1 MRSISTVTLA
11 IVLAAICHSAARAGG
26 PAVGVEVDPDAYS
39 KQSTADDPNDDHPGV
54 SSRDI
59 QLGDR
64 KQTGQQSTAGG
75 TSQPGSDANVRNLT
89 QSTKFSNPIPN
100 SVIQWS
106 LQNNVYRE
114 DATSSGF
121 SVPLPMTLQSPFQ
134 FATATAVINYDGILP
149 TAPMAVQ
156 AWYGNNIG
164 TIGNEGWSLT
174 AEGSALRNYLWA
186 ASVANDAQQ
195 VIRTY
200 TTALQMPESDNR
212 TYGITPQQEFY
223 MRQSIVNAQYAL
235 TIATDNM
242 AKFTQNNTDALN
254 LFQLLMQPGSSPPA
268 PAQTAPANTSPP
280 SPPSDQSP
288 STDQNP
294 DSDSN

>member
-1 MRSISTVTLA
+1 MRSISAITLA
-11 IVLAAICHSAARAGG
+11 IVTAAVCHSAARAGG
-26 PAVGVEVDPDAYS
+26 PAAGVEVDPDAYS

-59 QLGDR
+59 QLSDR
-64 KQTGQQSTAGG
+64 KLTGQQSMAGD
-75 TSQPGSDANVRNLT
+75 TSQAGSDANVRNLT

-134 FATATAVINYDGILP
+134 FATTTAVINYDGILP

-164 TIGNEGWSLT
+164 TIGNQGWSLT
-174 AEGSALRNYLWA
+174 AEGSALRDYLWA

-212 TYGITPQQEFY
+212 TYGVTPQQESY
-223 MRQSIVNAQYAL
+223 MRQSIVNAQSAL

-254 LFQLLMQPGSSPPA
+254 LFQLLMQPGSSPPPA
-268 PAQTAPANTSPP
+268 PPTQTAPADTSPP
-280 SPPSDQSP
+280 GP
-288 STDQNP
+288 STDQNV
-294 DSDSN
+294 DSGSN